1 MRRQCR
7 TNGTAGGG
15 NGSGKVC
22 GNGAWPEAT
31 RVQWQ
36 LANSFMPKCNQLLVN
51 APATAAVDVAGVAG
65 VAASA
70 ADLSVRKRNFV
81 CKLHSVYVCDR
92 LSLCV
97 CAQLCVQLCMSLC
110 VCRCCLRLCLCLIV
124 ARLLQLSM
132 TFYLPC
138 SYCLYTFFSTF
149 LFFYPSTFRSTFA
162 SIFTLYLS
170 PLSPTSFP
178 FLVCNFREFRL

>member
-15 NGSGKVC
+15 NGNGKGS

-51 APATAAVDVAGVAG
+51 APAAAAVDVAG

-97 CAQLCVQLCMSLC
+97 CVSSCVSSC
-110 VCRCCLRLCLCLIV
+110 VC
-124 ARLLQLSM
+124 LSA
-132 TFYLPC
+132 C
-138 SYCLYTFFSTF
+138 VGA
-149 LFFYPSTFRSTFA
+149 A
-162 SIFTLYLS
+162 SVY
-170 PLSPTSFP
+170 
-178 FLVCNFREFRL
+178 VCV

>member
-1 MRRQCR
+1 MQNKWHSWGRKWKWDGMWER
-7 TNGTAGGG
+7 
-15 NGSGKVC
+15 
-22 GNGAWPEAT
+22 AWPEAT

-51 APATAAVDVAGVAG
+51 APAAAVGAAAG

-81 CKLHSVYVCDR
+81 CKLHSVYVSDR
-92 LSLCV
+92 ESLCV
-97 CAQLCVQLCMSLC
+97 CFQLCVQLCMSLC

-132 TFYLPC
+132 TFHLPC

-162 SIFTLYLS
+162 SIFILYLP
-170 PLSPTSFP
+170 PLPSH
-178 FLVCNFREFRL
+178 FLCVISENFACKTCYQH